1 MKKMKD
7 IIANS
12 QADKLLT
19 RNQIT
24 NLNWEYLHQHTT
36 LLTYTC
42 TKVHLREKTVTYQ
55 EILKVLNYS

>member
-1 MKKMKD
+1 MKRMKD
-7 IIANS
+7 IIVNS
-12 QADKLLT
+12 QADKHLT

-24 NLNWEYLHQHTT
+24 NLNWEFLHQHTT
-36 LLTYTC
+36 LLTNTC